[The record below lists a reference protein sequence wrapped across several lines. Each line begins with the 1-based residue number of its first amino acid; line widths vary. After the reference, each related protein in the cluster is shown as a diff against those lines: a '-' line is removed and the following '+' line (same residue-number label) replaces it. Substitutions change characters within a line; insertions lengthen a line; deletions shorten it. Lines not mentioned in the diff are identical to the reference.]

1 MCTNMYDVVMYDVLC
16 QATFAHRT
24 KQHQILASYI
34 FYIVHSTKTSSNTDI
49 VHILHHT

>member
-1 MCTNMYDVVMYDVLC
+1 MYDVVMYDVLC

-24 KQHQILASYI
+24 KTSSNTVTSYI
-34 FYIVHSTKTSSNTDI
+34 FYIVHRTKTKPRTDI